1 MRIAD
6 TPGMVFAIQTGAA
19 RLVGT
24 DLKVKLRHL
33 MTAKK
38 FSLSNEKLL
47 SKNSR
52 VRFLEVWIWEI
63 PMEKWTESDKY

>member
-1 MRIAD
+1 M
-6 TPGMVFAIQTGAA
+6 GFAIQTGAA
-19 RLVGT
+19 RLVGS

-38 FSLSNEKLL
+38 FSLSNEKFL

-52 VRFLEVWIWEI
+52 VRILEVGIWEI
-63 PMEKWTESDKY
+63 PMGKRTKSDKF